1 MRRHHRHGYGRGCGP
16 GGFHRRFDREQW
28 LERLEEHQKDLE
40 QEIAD
45 LADLIKRLKDEKPA
59 EQPTI

>member
-1 MRRHHRHGYGRGCGP
+1 MRGHHRGRRSCGIGDNP
-16 GGFHRRFDREQW
+16 RRFNREHW

-45 LADLIKRLKDEKPA
+45 LADLIRRLKDEKPA
-59 EQPTI
+59 EPSTI